1 MKKVRFFIILIM
13 VLLVVVFGGIAA
25 WVPISAAA
33 DAPAAAG
40 KTKDTWMLVA
50 IATLLLFILGMV
62 LNIYLRMNR
71 LIKEAPEKENPFTL
85 GVWWASLNQRLTKAV
100 PVEQEEEIILDHE
113 YDGIKELDN
122 TLPPWWKW
130 GFYVTIV
137 VAIGYFV
144 RFHVLGTGPTPEQE
158 YNAEMKV
165 AAAQLE
171 AQRKNSGEMVDEKT
185 VTMAD
190 AAGIAEGKQIF
201 QKSCYMCHGSNGEG
215 GVGPNLADE
224 YWLHGGSINDVF
236 KTIKYGVID
245 KGMQAW
251 EKQFSPAEIKNL
263 ASFIKSI
270 KGTKP
275 ANAKAP
281 QGEVYTETAATTDS
295 TAGVAK
301 ASVTSIK

>member
-1 MKKVRFFIILIM
+1 MKKVRFYIILLL
-13 VLLVVVFGGIAA
+13 VLLAIAFGGISI
-25 WVPISAAA
+25 WGPIT
-33 DAPAAAG
+33 AAG
-40 KTKDTWMLVA
+40 NSNDTWLLA
-50 IATLLLFILGMV
+50 TIAVLLLFILGMV
-62 LNIYLRMNR
+62 GNIFLRMNR
-71 LIKEAPEKENPFTL
+71 LIKEAPVKEKPFTL
-85 GVWWASLNQRLTKAV
+85 GVWFAGLNQRLTKAV
-100 PVEQEEEIILDHE
+100 PVEQEENIVLDHE
-113 YDGIKELDN
+113 YDGIRELDN

-130 GFYVTIV
+130 GFYVTVV
-137 VAIGYFV
+137 VAVIYFV
-144 RFHVLGTGPTPEQE
+144 RFHVLETGPTPEQE

-171 AQRKNSGEMVDEKT
+171 AQRKNSGEVVDEKT

-215 GVGPNLADE
+215 GVGPNLTDE

-251 EKQFSPAEIKNL
+251 EKQFSPQEIKNL
-263 ASFIKSI
+263 SSYIKSI

-281 QGEVYTETAATTDS
+281 QGEEYTETAAKDT

-301 ASVTSIK
+301 ASVASTK